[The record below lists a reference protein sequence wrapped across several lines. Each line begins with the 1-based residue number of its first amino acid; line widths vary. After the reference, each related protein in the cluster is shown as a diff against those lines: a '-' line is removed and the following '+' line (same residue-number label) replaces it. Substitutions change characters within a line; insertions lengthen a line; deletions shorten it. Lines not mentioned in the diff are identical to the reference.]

1 MWIVRLALRRPYTIA
16 VLCLGIVLFGGLA
29 IARSKVDVLPSVDI
43 PVVVVVWAYPGLI
56 PEEMEKRVIFLTER
70 ALSTTISDIE
80 RLDSQSISGIG
91 VVKIYF
97 HPDVEIGGAIAQV
110 TSVCNTILRLMPP
123 GMTPP
128 NVLQFN
134 ASNVPVA
141 QLTLS
146 GEGLGEQELFDYG
159 LNVLRLRLFTIPG
172 LATPAPYGGRQKQ
185 VMVDI
190 DPGRLAATGLSPQD
204 VVNAL
209 TAQNVILPAGSARL
223 GSSELDVQLNNSPLQ
238 VAEFNQLPVREVN
251 GRLVRMG
258 DVANVHQGYAVQ
270 QNVVHVDGRRST
282 YLALLRKAGSSTLA
296 VVDSVKDMLPA
307 LQRSAP
313 QGLKLELDFDQSQFV
328 RASVH
333 EVLREALLAAALVS
347 LMILFFLGSWR
358 GMVIVCSSIPIAILV
373 SIVGLFLGGQT
384 MNLMTLGGL
393 ALAIG
398 MLVDDATVE
407 VENIHR
413 NSAIPGEDGQPRHL
427 TRVVLDSAH
436 QIAVPALAATLTICI
451 VFFPVVLLTGPARF
465 LFRPLALAVVLAM
478 LASYLLSRTLVPTLA
493 RMLMEREHAH
503 IAGGRQVSE
512 HAGPVARFAARF
524 NARRDRLFDRFQAG
538 YGAVLAVVLAH
549 RVRVGVAALLLLLT
563 GLSLAR
569 VVGLDFFP
577 QVDTGQMRLHY
588 RAPRGTRVELTE
600 RQVLEVER
608 AVRELA
614 RGEVASVVDNIG
626 IPISYNLAFVQ
637 TSNAGG
643 EDAEIRISLRP
654 GHEPS
659 GRLMDRIRRELPAR
673 FPGAQLWFE
682 PADVVSQV
690 LSFGLPAQLEAEVV
704 GRDPEA
710 ALRTAQEVAA
720 AVRRVP
726 GAVDVHLAQ
735 VFDRPA
741 LGVEVDRQQA
751 EQLGLS
757 ERDVASS
764 LLTSLSSSTLSAPSF
779 WVDPRTGVNYTVA
792 VQTPIDRIRDT
803 GDLLGT
809 PLSAGSGSGG
819 SGSAGALGGSSGA
832 GGGAPADA
840 TPPGGVTAPYLGAIS
855 ALRARTS
862 RTAIAHDTVQPVVE
876 VQLAASDRD
885 LGAVASE
892 IQASVDR
899 VKLPPG
905 ISVKLRGQSE
915 SMFQAFGRLGLGLVL
930 AVALVYLL
938 LAVLFQSWADPL
950 IIVMAV
956 PGALVGILW
965 MLSLT
970 GTTLNVESF
979 MGAIMAVGI
988 ATSNSILLVSFAN
1001 DYRAAAEKDPGPLE
1015 AVLEAGRTRLR
1026 PVLMTA
1032 LAMILGMLPMAIG
1045 MGEGGEQNAPLGR
1058 AVIGGLLAATFS
1070 TLFLVPVAYTF
1081 LRRKAPRKH
1090 ELDVTFA
1097 AEAGEAPPRS
1107 SVPGGTGPA
1116 PAPAGS

>member
-16 VLCLGIVLFGGLA
+16 VLCLGIAIFGALSLA
-29 IARSKVDVLPSVDI
+29 RARVDVLPPVDI

-97 HPDVEIGGAIAQV
+97 QPGTEIGSAVAQV

-128 NVLQFN
+128 NILQFN

-146 GEGLGEQELFDYG
+146 GQGLGEQELFDYG
-159 LNVLRLRLFTIPG
+159 LNVLRLRLFTVPG

-190 DPGRLAATGLSPQD
+190 DPRRLAATGLSPQD
-204 VVNAL
+204 VVSAL
-209 TAQNVILPAGSARL
+209 QAQNVILPAGSARL
-223 GSSELDVQLNNSPLQ
+223 GQSEFDVLLNNSPIH
-238 VAEFNQLPVREVN
+238 VPEFNQLPIREVN
-251 GRLVRMG
+251 GRLIRMM

-282 YLALLRKAGSSTLA
+282 YLALLRKAGSSTLT
-296 VVDSVKDMLPA
+296 VVDSVKEMLPG
-307 LQRSAP
+307 LQRAAP
-313 QGLKLELDFDQSQFV
+313 HGLTLKLDFDQSLFV

-358 GMVIVCSSIPIAILV
+358 GMVIVSSSIPIAILV
-373 SIVGLFLGGQT
+373 SVIGLFLLNET

-413 NSAIPGEDGQPRHL
+413 NSAIPGPDGQPRHL

-478 LASYLLSRTLVPTLA
+478 LASYLLSRTLVPILA

-503 IAGGRQVSE
+503 IAGGRQVSQ

-524 NARRDRLFDRFQAG
+524 NARRDALFERLRDG
-538 YGAVLAVVLAH
+538 YAAVLGVVLAH
-549 RVRVGVAALLLLLT
+549 RGRVGVAAFLLMVA
-563 GLSLAR
+563 GLSLVR

-577 QVDTGQMRLHY
+577 LVDTGQMRLHY
-588 RAPRGTRVELTE
+588 RAPAGTRIEVTE
-600 RQVLEVER
+600 QQVIEVER

-637 TSNAGG
+637 SSNAGG

-659 GRLMDRIRRELPAR
+659 ARLMDRIRRELPPR
-673 FPGAQLWFE
+673 FPGAGFWFE

-704 GRDPEA
+704 GRDPEVS
-710 ALRTAQEVAA
+710 LGIAQQVAA
-720 AVRRVP
+720 AVRRIP

-741 LGVEVDRQQA
+741 LRIEVDRQQA
-751 EQLGLS
+751 EQVGLT

-764 LLTSLSSSTLSAPSF
+764 LLTSLSSSLLTAPSF
-779 WVDPRTGVNYTVA
+779 WVDPKTGVNYTVA

-803 GDLLGT
+803 WDLLGT
-809 PLSAGSGSGG
+809 PLSGGLPGGAEPAVAGPTVGG
-819 SGSAGALGGSSGA
+819 SAEPSAPRPLDSGI
-832 GGGAPADA
+832 
-840 TPPGGVTAPYLGAIS
+840 APYLGALSSMS
-855 ALRARTS
+855 AQTS

-876 VQLAASDRD
+876 VQLAASGRD
-885 LGAVASE
+885 LGAVAGD
-892 IQASVDR
+892 IQRAVER
-899 VKLPPG
+899 LKLPPG
-905 ISVKLRGQSE
+905 TQVKLRGQSE
-915 SMFQAFGRLGLGLVL
+915 SMFQAFGRLGVGLVL
-930 AVALVYLL
+930 AIALVYLL
-938 LAVLFQSWADPL
+938 LTVLFQSWSDPL
-950 IIVMAV
+950 IIIMAV

-965 MLSLT
+965 MLALT

-1001 DYRAAAEKDPGPLE
+1001 DYRAAAAVDPGPLR
-1015 AVLEAGRTRLR
+1015 AALEAGRTRLR

-1045 MGEGGEQNAPLGR
+1045 TGEGSEQNAPLGR
-1058 AVIGGLLAATFS
+1058 AVIGGLLAATFT

-1097 AEAGEAPPRS
+1097 AEAG
-1107 SVPGGTGPA
+1107 
-1116 PAPAGS
+1116 